1 MFNIKKKP
9 SAIPTLD
16 RIPPAFLT
24 VFAPQDLLH
33 RPEELDSLHACVP
46 EGRRCEIQPASSSAS
61 AAPESEFLLSLFPNP
76 ADLDPLADLV
86 LAQRNAGNRV
96 TLVIAITGD
105 RLVALGQWLDRRAAQ
120 NRLGGIRLMLEENV
134 AGVAQRLPHRLQHT
148 ESENVIRT
156 PTSTEVENSPMR
168 NLFVISPETHQL
180 VHRIRGF
187 AQNGVGRACLLGGPG
202 SGKTSM
208 AYYYYLVRGQG
219 SFVSVNLLA
228 ENTRDK
234 AAIKSLLCGHV
245 AGAFPGASARTGAF
259 TQARDGVTF
268 IDESHDI
275 SGPVMEVLMEAL
287 DNGQYLPYGAT
298 AKRQIE
304 CAVLFATNRSWTYLQ
319 NAVNLDEFTR
329 MGAAVLQVPEL
340 SAREEDMIAIMG
352 TVLAKLGSKCTS
364 WKAPSGIS
372 GAAWERIRACRWHGN
387 VRGLVRV
394 LEAAFVDTTT
404 GPAGQVIEAAEIER
418 DIELWE
424 PKTHHSHQL
433 YAPTATA

>member
-9 SAIPTLD
+9 AAIPTLD

-24 VFAPQDLLH
+24 VFVPQDLLH
-33 RPEELDSLHACVP
+33 QAEQLDALHACVP
-46 EGRRCEIQPASSSAS
+46 EGRRCEIQPASAAASAS
-61 AAPESEFLLSLFPNP
+61 PESEFLLSLFPNP

-86 LAQRNAGNRV
+86 LAQRSAGRAM

-105 RLVALGQWLDRRAAQ
+105 RLVALGQWLERRAVQ
-120 NRLGGIRLMLEENV
+120 NRLGGIRLMLEETAADV
-134 AGVAQRLPHRLQHT
+134 ARRLPQRLQHT
-148 ESENVIRT
+148 EGDNVIRT

-187 AQNGVGRACLLGGPG
+187 AQNGVSRACLLGGPG

-208 AYYYYLVRGQG
+208 AYYYLVRGLG
-219 SFVSVNLLA
+219 NFVSVNLLA

-298 AKRQIE
+298 AKRQID

-364 WKAPSGIS
+364 WKAPTGLSGP
-372 GAAWERIRACRWHGN
+372 AWELIRNCRWHGN

-404 GPAGQVIEAAEIER
+404 GPAGQVIAAEEVQR
-418 DIELWE
+418 GIELWE

-433 YAPTATA
+433 YAPTAA